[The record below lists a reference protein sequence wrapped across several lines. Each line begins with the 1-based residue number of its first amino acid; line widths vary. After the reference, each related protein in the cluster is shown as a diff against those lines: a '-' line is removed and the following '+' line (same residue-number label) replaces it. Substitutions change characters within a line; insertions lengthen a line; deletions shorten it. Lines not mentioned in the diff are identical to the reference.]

1 MLTCER
7 VEKGGVTVLRV
18 SGEVDDIG
26 GQALREAI
34 TACMREQR
42 YRLVLNFASVNFLS
56 FVGVGALMDHL
67 GRLRSFKGDIKLS
80 CVNLQTRRLLGM
92 MGLGQVFEIY
102 EVESAAV
109 QGYKQVAA

>member
-1 MLTCER
+1 MVTCER
-7 VEKGGVTVLRV
+7 VEKGRVTVLRV
-18 SGEVDDIG
+18 GGEVDNVG
-26 GQALREAI
+26 AQAIREAI
-34 TACMREQR
+34 SACMREQR
-42 YRLVLNFASVNFLS
+42 YCLVLNFASVAFTD

-67 GRLRSFKGDIKLS
+67 GRLRSFKGDIKLA
-80 CVNLQTRRLLGM
+80 CINLQTRRLLGM